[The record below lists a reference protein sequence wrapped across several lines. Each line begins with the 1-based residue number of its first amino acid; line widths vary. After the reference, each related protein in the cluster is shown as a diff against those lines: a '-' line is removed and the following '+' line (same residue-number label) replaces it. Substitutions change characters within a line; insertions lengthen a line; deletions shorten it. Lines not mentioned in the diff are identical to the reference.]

1 MTADLKI
8 SEMYDE
14 LVPASGKA
22 DTVAGEIIRAVSRIV
37 YRNWNDGDHIGVG
50 YGNETCNAAARYLM
64 KETNKD
70 IAEIVSGMWG
80 MVSDRLYDKSIE
92 ILEEE
97 VVRFIEQNPEL
108 KTKPNDKDMWSYTN
122 RDEDRDDSWDE
133 EEEE

>member
-1 MTADLKI
+1 
-8 SEMYDE
+8 
-14 LVPASGKA
+14 
-22 DTVAGEIIRAVSRIV
+22 
-37 YRNWNDGDHIGVG
+37 
-50 YGNETCNAAARYLM
+50 M

-122 RDEDRDDSWDE
+122 RDEDRDDSWEDE
-133 EEEE
+133 EWEEEDE